1 MEEKELSGT
10 GSYIVIIGCFDTKGE
25 EFAFLRSCI
34 LAQGEEVVTV
44 DTGIR
49 GTTDAFSVTISAG
62 AVAAA
67 AGHSIA
73 ALRESDDRGEAVA
86 IMGKGAAK
94 VLAGLLAKGMIRGV
108 VGMGGGG
115 GTFLALSA
123 MREVPLGIPKM
134 LISTVAA
141 KDLSRQ
147 MGSKDIVLV
156 PSVVDVAGLNSI
168 SRPMMRQA
176 AAAVCAM
183 ARTSITEEQE
193 TKGRIAISMFGNTTA
208 CVDRCRELLKA
219 QGYEVFVFHASGAGG
234 RAMESLIREG
244 CFDGVLD
251 VTTTEL
257 ADELCGGICSAG
269 PDRLT
274 AAAEAGIPQVVAPG
288 CLDMVNFAHPD
299 TIPSHYRGREL
310 YSWAPDVT
318 LMRTSEAENRQL
330 GETLV
335 QKLNNAAAAAVLL
348 PLKGISQV
356 DAPGGVFYRPET
368 DRALFDA
375 IKTHAG
381 EGLRVT
387 EVEAHINDD
396 LFSAELVAALL
407 NLMGTRQP
415 DGNTAAGNGNTAAGK
430 GRR

>member
-1 MEEKELSGT
+1 M
-10 GSYIVIIGCFDTKGE
+10 IIGCFDTKGE
-25 EFAFLRSCI
+25 DFAFLRSCI

-49 GTTDAFSVTISAG
+49 GTTNAFPVTISAG

-67 AGHSIA
+67 AGHSIT
-73 ALRESDDRGEAVA
+73 ALCESDDRGEAVA

-94 VLAGLLAKGMIRGV
+94 VLAGLLAEGGVRGV
-108 VGMGGGG
+108 IGMGGGG

-123 MREVPLGIPKM
+123 MREVPLGIPKV

-168 SRPMMRQA
+168 SRPLIRQVA
-176 AAAVCAM
+176 AAICAM
-183 ARTSITEEQE
+183 ARTPVTEAQE

-219 QGYEVFVFHASGAGG
+219 RGYEVFIFHATGAGG

-244 CFDGVLD
+244 CFDGILD

-274 AAAEAGIPQVVAPG
+274 AAAEMGIPQVVAPG

-299 TIPSHYRGREL
+299 TVPSRYRGREL

-318 LMRTSEAENRQL
+318 LMRTTEAENRQL
-330 GETLV
+330 GEALA
-335 QKLNNAAAAAVLL
+335 QKLKNAEAAVVML
-348 PLKGISQV
+348 PLKGVSQV
-356 DAPGGVFYRPET
+356 DAAGGVFYRPEA

-375 IKTHAG
+375 IKAHAG

-396 LFSAELVAALL
+396 LFSAKLVTALL
-407 NLMGTRQP
+407 NLMEI
-415 DGNTAAGNGNTAAGK
+415 
-430 GRR
+430 RRRETETPRREDSSGQSGSLS